1 MLIRTSRAGSTAD
14 QKDQYWH
21 SHIGYVRETLP
32 GRQAAEC
39 RAASSARI
47 ASMTGRIRSWADSAV
62 EHLAQPGG
70 ERVRGAG
77 LAVLPAQEAAVVARE
92 PRRPNPEGSGDS
104 HRAALR
110 E

>member
-1 MLIRTSRAGSTAD
+1 MPAELSHDGMHQGMQQVLPEGPTRARA
-14 QKDQYWH
+14 
-21 SHIGYVRETLP
+21 
-32 GRQAAEC
+32 QAAEC

-47 ASMTGRIRSWADSAV
+47 ASMTGRIRSRADSAV

-70 ERVRGAG
+70 ERVRVAG

-92 PRRPNPEGSGDS
+92 PRRLNPEGSGDS